1 MRFNHAL
8 LFMMG
13 VAALGAFVLPPGAG
27 NAFRKLDVLLWPVS
41 SPVRRVA
48 ARFVA
53 PAEKAQ
59 QRTPSAQR
67 SSGESDEKLRDE
79 IETLKFRV
87 LRLTTENAELNK
99 QLKAI
104 AKIGLSADE
113 LVPATVFSGD
123 PGNQQVLS
131 VHPRSTEGLTSRMPV
146 ITPEKYL
153 AGRLEI
159 VGIGAARVR
168 LITDRGSAVAA
179 EFKRY
184 KRFDGDFEP
193 MPQAPKVVQGTG
205 DGGMVVRG
213 MKSEEVSPPDDKQ
226 HALAVGDWLVVSDRD
241 LPPSVQ
247 GYKLG
252 EIEAFQTAKNALFYN
267 VIVRPETDLM
277 KLREVMIVVKK

>member
-13 VAALGAFVLPPGAG
+13 VAAVAAFVLPPGAG

-48 ARFVA
+48 ARFVE
-53 PAEKAQ
+53 PADMAQ

-67 SSGESDEKLRDE
+67 NNGQSDEKLRDE
-79 IETLKFRV
+79 VETLKFRV
-87 LRLTTENAELNK
+87 LQLTTENAELKK
-99 QLKAI
+99 QLKSI
-104 AKIGLSADE
+104 ATIGLSADE
-113 LVPATVFSGD
+113 LVPATVFFGD

-179 EFKRY
+179 EFKRF
-184 KRFDGDFEP
+184 KHFEGDFEP
-193 MPQAPKVVQGTG
+193 MPQAPKVVQGSG
-205 DGGMVVRG
+205 DGRMVIRG

-226 HALAVGDWLVVSDRD
+226 HALAVGDWLVVSDKD

-252 EIEAFQTAKNALFYN
+252 EIEAFQSAKNALFYN